1 MIVLDASVAASWFF
15 SDESD
20 ELTRTSAEL
29 VLAET
34 ALVPSIFPA
43 ELTNALL
50 FAHRKGRIPKD
61 GLRGA
66 LQRVQQLPVRIE
78 SVGFDLTT
86 EIDLAARY
94 GLTIYDAM
102 YLALAARYRVALLT
116 RDNALRAAALDAGVA
131 DEADY

>member
-1 MIVLDASVAASWFF
+1 LIVLDASIAASWFF

-29 VLAET
+29 VLSET

-43 ELTNALL
+43 ELANALL

-61 GLRGA
+61 GLKGA
-66 LQRVQQLPVRIE
+66 LERIQQLPIRIE
-78 SVGFDLTT
+78 SPGFDLRT
-86 EIDLAARY
+86 EIGLATRY

-102 YLALAARYRVALLT
+102 YLGLAERYRVALLT
-116 RDNALRAAALDAGVA
+116 RDSALRAAALDAGLSEET
-131 DEADY
+131 D